1 MDRGKNYIK
10 EEEICEVL
18 NNNFQSVFT
27 KERPFDGDETIQATP
42 HKLGNISITKRE
54 IKDEMKNLD
63 KWKATGPDEISN
75 WVLKECAEELS
86 KPLQI
91 IF

>member
-42 HKLGNISITKRE
+42 HKLGNISITER
-54 IKDEMKNLD
+54 
-63 KWKATGPDEISN
+63 
-75 WVLKECAEELS
+75 
-86 KPLQI
+86 
-91 IF
+91 